1 MSPESPTFV
10 PAPTPPRLRPGSAE
24 PRGPIAKHNETQ
36 RRLQAQ
42 FEKLER
48 QFAQIKE
55 QNRQVQKLASLGT
68 NAAVLAHEFNNL
80 MSPVVGYARYAVNA
94 GDPELMAKALNM
106 TLRQTA
112 IVTAMSDRILGLAAN
127 ETRAAIAVSLCDAV
141 ADAEACL
148 CRDLSKDGITLVNGV
163 EAGITVQADPGQL
176 QQVLF
181 NLLLNAR
188 QAIQHRNGRIRI
200 TADRETEGRIAVHVA
215 DNGAGIPADRLPEI
229 FNAFYS
235 TKKDRPDKSGIGLG
249 LTLCKEIVEEHGGAM
264 RVASEPDRGTTFTFS
279 LPQPEDKPQPEPR
292 L

>member
-1 MSPESPTFV
+1 
-10 PAPTPPRLRPGSAE
+10 
-24 PRGPIAKHNETQ
+24 
-36 RRLQAQ
+36 
-42 FEKLER
+42 
-48 QFAQIKE
+48 
-55 QNRQVQKLASLGT
+55 
-68 NAAVLAHEFNNL
+68 
-80 MSPVVGYARYAVNA
+80 
-94 GDPELMAKALNM
+94 
-106 TLRQTA
+106 
-112 IVTAMSDRILGLAAN
+112 
-127 ETRAAIAVSLCDAV
+127 
-141 ADAEACL
+141 
-148 CRDLSKDGITLVNGV
+148 
-163 EAGITVQADPGQL
+163 L

-264 RVASEPDRGTTFTFS
+264 RVASEPDRGTTFTFT